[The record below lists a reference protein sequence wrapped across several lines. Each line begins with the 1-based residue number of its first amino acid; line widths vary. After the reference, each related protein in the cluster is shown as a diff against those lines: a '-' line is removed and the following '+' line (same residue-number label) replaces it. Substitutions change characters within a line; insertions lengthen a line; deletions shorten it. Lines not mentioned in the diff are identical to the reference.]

1 MSPHEPRFPYERRE
15 DMSDGFTIRPQCRRT
30 ENVTSDTR
38 CEADYISWT
47 ETFSESRPGPGP
59 VEAERGDTE

>member
-1 MSPHEPRFPYERRE
+1 
-15 DMSDGFTIRPQCRRT
+15 MSDGFTIRPQCRRT